1 MLQVSIKFLLI
12 KNDGHEHVYITNK
25 RGREGWDLNDTSRRI
40 IMTHESM
47 MQRRK
52 ESINGENEATA
63 DQGDCFL
70 PGTSK
75 PVRARKTLE

>member
-1 MLQVSIKFLLI
+1 
-12 KNDGHEHVYITNK
+12 
-25 RGREGWDLNDTSRRI
+25 
-40 IMTHESM
+40 M